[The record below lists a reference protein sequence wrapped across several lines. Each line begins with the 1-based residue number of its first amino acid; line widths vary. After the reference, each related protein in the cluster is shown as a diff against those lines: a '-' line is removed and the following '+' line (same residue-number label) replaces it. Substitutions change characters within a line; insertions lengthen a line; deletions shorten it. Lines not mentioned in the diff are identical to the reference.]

1 MDKISLVIKTSFRY
15 LKKNYYLVILGVI
28 LLFGAIFLSKIY
40 TNYYQDRFYPQ
51 TYIDQIRVSDLTI
64 AEAEKKLAD
73 NWVNA
78 SKELPLQIVYD
89 PNLVEETSVELILQE
104 NFTHTINQAMALG
117 KNEGFFKALA
127 QIWQKKEFYTQAA
140 INEEELGL
148 ALAELAERYDLD
160 KQAAS
165 ASLNYSGNPQSLI
178 INPGADGRQLL
189 IEESQEKI
197 KQILKT
203 PWLQL
208 QANDLVV
215 EATIASTS
223 AKLNQEQINE
233 ASSRAQAIV
242 GQNFI
247 FTAEHQRAEF
257 TDQEL
262 IALLRFA
269 DGINKQLI
277 DEEALIQ
284 LIENKTKDINRPAQN
299 ASFQFH
305 RDEKDQ
311 IIVDQFIPDL
321 KGLKVNE
328 AALKNKI
335 LQGLIAL
342 EKGEKLTDI
351 SNNNPDFFHLDM
363 ISQDAAIT
371 LAQTNDFGINELIGF
386 GESWYQGSIKSR
398 IHNVDLTNRILNWTI
413 VAPGEEFSFNRALG
427 NVDSSTGYQDA
438 YIIKDGAS
446 QLAAGGG
453 VCQTSSTLFRALL
466 DAGLN
471 VTKRL
476 PHSYR
481 VSYYEINSQAG
492 FDATVYSGNVD
503 LRFINDTS
511 GHLLLEFQSNADKLY
526 MTVKIYGTSDG
537 RYSEIVNYKNWGYQ
551 PALEP
556 VYIPDPS
563 LPPGA
568 LKQVDWASSGIKA
581 EFTNVIKDKFGEI
594 MREDYY
600 YSYYHP
606 WSAKYLQGI

>member
-28 LLFGAIFLSKIY
+28 LLFGAVFLSKIY
-40 TNYYQDRFYPQ
+40 IDYYQDRFYPRS
-51 TYIDQIRVSDLTI
+51 YIDQVRVSDLTM

-73 NWVNA
+73 NWLTA
-78 SKELPLQIVYD
+78 SKQLPLQIVYD
-89 PNLVEETSVELILQE
+89 PNLIEETSVELILQE
-104 NFTHTINQAMALG
+104 NFTQTVNRAMALG
-117 KNEGFFKALA
+117 KNEGFFKTLA
-127 QIWQKKEFYTQAA
+127 KIWQKKEFYTQAT
-140 INEEELGL
+140 IDEEELRL

-160 KQAAS
+160 KQTAS
-165 ASLNYSGNPQSLI
+165 ATLTYSGKPQSLV

-197 KQILKT
+197 KHILQT

-208 QANDLVV
+208 QANDLLV
-215 EATIASTS
+215 EAVIASTS
-223 AKLNQEQINE
+223 AQLNQEQVNE
-233 ASSRAQAIV
+233 ASSRAQTIV

-247 FTAEHQRAEF
+247 FTAEYQRAEF

-269 DGINKQLI
+269 DGINQQLI

-311 IIVDQFIPDL
+311 IIIDQFIPDL

-328 AALKNKI
+328 TALKDKI
-335 LQGLIAL
+335 LQGLSAL
-342 EKGEKLTDI
+342 ENGENLTSI
-351 SNNNPDFFHLDM
+351 SDNDPDFFHLDM

-386 GESWYQGSIKSR
+386 GESWYHGSIQSR

-427 NVDSSTGYQDA
+427 DVDTSVGYQDA

-537 RYSEIVNYKNWGYQ
+537 RYSEIVKYKNWGYQ

-556 VYIPDPS
+556 VYIPDPN

-581 EFTNVIKDKFGEI
+581 EFTNVIRDKFGEI
-594 MREDYY
+594 IREDYY